1 MKDLMKFENKQV
13 RSHWYAEEEKW
24 SVLKTRPKK
33 KEASWLQIVVNRA
46 TQMTKKEVELL
57 RSKYLSTNLSMLS
70 TINPK
75 HTAR

>member
-13 RSHWYAEEEKW
+13 RSHWDAEEEKW
-24 SVLKTRPKK
+24 SVLKTRLKK
-33 KEASWLQIVVNRA
+33 KKVSWLQIVVNRA

-57 RSKYLSTNLSMLS
+57 RSKISSANLFMLS
-70 TINPK
+70 AINLK

>member
-13 RSHWYAEEEKW
+13 RSHWDAEEEKW
-24 SVLKTRPKK
+24 SVLKK

-57 RSKYLSTNLSMLS
+57 RSKHLSTNLSILS
-70 TINPK
+70 TINSK
-75 HTAR
+75 HTT